1 MSIWRECFSYWPLKS
16 AHPALNLTLIIAWS
30 LIYLLLLL
38 DHFDR
43 FLCGNGNCLRR
54 NSTQFVAWSYVS
66 PVFGVEV
73 FKVVKRSSLL
83 VPSFDCL
90 HIPGTLLK
98 TSSFEMTASEFG
110 LWSLTTIVVI
120 NSDHCPRFSLFSSAA
135 CIRS

>member
-38 DHFDR
+38 DHFER
-43 FLCGNGNCLRR
+43 CKCSSRNRLRR
-54 NSTQFVAWSYVS
+54 NSTQFAAWSYVS

-73 FKVVKRSSLL
+73 FRVVKRSSLL

-90 HIPGTLLK
+90 HISGTLFK

-110 LWSLTTIVVI
+110 FVESH
-120 NSDHCPRFSLFSSAA
+120 NYCGNQ
-135 CIRS
+135 